1 MSDVDGRWNLE
12 IETIRGKQKTATLDL
27 STDGETVSGAL
38 IGERMTLEFDSGR
51 RKGNAIRLEV
61 RRVDSHVSRQA
72 DADLHLHGRRRH
84 HQRHDRRPQAEAG
97 DVQGLAL
104 GVAFALRVA

>member
-1 MSDVDGRWNLE
+1 MSDVDRRWNLE

-51 RKGNAIRLEV
+51 RKGTPSGGSPRCRFPCFPA
-61 RRVDSHVSRQA
+61 S
-72 DADLHLHGRRRH
+72 GR
-84 HQRHDRRPQAEAG
+84 
-97 DVQGLAL
+97 
-104 GVAFALRVA
+104 